1 MPVDQRSME
10 RPGPATGPGPPVAA
24 EIGRLGRQLV
34 QAASKSAPAFLEQ
47 ADDAVMLDL
56 EADGVRCVV
65 TAHARDAPL
74 GPTLSPRERE
84 IVRMVSKGYP
94 TKTIAAV
101 LDISAWT
108 VSTHLRRI
116 FTKLGV
122 RTRAAMV
129 ARAIRD
135 GLIQVPEH
143 PAASQLPKAARGE
156 STLSRR
162 PSEGTR
168 TVTARRP

>member
-1 MPVDQRSME
+1 ME
-10 RPGPATGPGPPVAA
+10 RAGPATGPRPPVAA
-24 EIGRLGRQLV
+24 EVGRLGRQLV
-34 QAASKSAPAFLEQ
+34 RAASKSAPAFLEQ

-56 EADGVRCVV
+56 EADGIRCVV
-65 TAHARDAPL
+65 TAHARQAPL

-143 PAASQLPKAARGE
+143 PASGQLPAATPGE
-156 STLSRR
+156 SNWDRR
-162 PSEGTR
+162 PGAGTR
-168 TVTARRP
+168 SVAAHRR

>member
-1 MPVDQRSME
+1 VAGAR
-10 RPGPATGPGPPVAA
+10 PPVAS
-24 EIGRLGRQLV
+24 EIGRLGRQLLR
-34 QAASKSAPAFLEQ
+34 AASKSAPAFLEQ
-47 ADDAVMLDL
+47 EDDAVMLDL
-56 EADGVRCVV
+56 EADGIRCVV
-65 TAHARDAPL
+65 TAYARKGPL
-74 GPTLSPRERE
+74 RPTLSPRERE

-143 PAASQLPKAARGE
+143 PGSGQPSVDAAAE
-156 STLSRR
+156 STWHVP

-168 TVTARRP
+168 KLAARIR

>member
-1 MPVDQRSME
+1 MPANQRIIE
-10 RPGPATGPGPPVAA
+10 RAGSATGARPPVAT
-24 EIGRLGRQLV
+24 EIARLGRQLV
-34 QAASKSAPAFLEQ
+34 RAASKGAPAFLEQ

-56 EADGVRCVV
+56 EADGIRCVV
-65 TAHARDAPL
+65 TAHAREAPTRT
-74 GPTLSPRERE
+74 TLSPRERE
-84 IVRMVSKGYP
+84 IVRMVCKGYP

-135 GLIQVPEH
+135 GLIQMPEQPTGGQP
-143 PAASQLPKAARGE
+143 PAAAPAESTRARRLSKETRSVAARM
-156 STLSRR
+156 R
-162 PSEGTR
+162 
-168 TVTARRP
+168 